1 MKQILAVSE
10 SLTGEKE
17 HSSDVLDIL
26 EELEV
31 RGLIEMVFE
40 DGLGDTYFRFES
52 IFLRETLFQ
61 L

>member
-17 HSSDVLDIL
+17 HSSDVLEIL

-52 IFLRETLFQ
+52 VFLRETLFQ

>member
-17 HSSDVLDIL
+17 HSSDVLEIL

-31 RGLIEMVFE
+31 RGLIEMVYE
-40 DGLGDTYFRFES
+40 DGLGDIFFRFES
-52 IFLRETLFQ
+52 VFLRETLFQ

>member
-17 HSSDVLDIL
+17 HSSDVLEIL
-26 EELEV
+26 EELDV
-31 RGLIEMVFE
+31 RGLIEMVYE
-40 DGLGDTYFRFES
+40 DGLGDTYFRFENV
-52 IFLRETLFQ
+52 FLRETLFQ

>member
-1 MKQILAVSE
+1 
-10 SLTGEKE
+10 
-17 HSSDVLDIL
+17 L

-31 RGLIEMVFE
+31 RGLIEMVYE

-52 IFLRETLFQ
+52 VFLRETLFQ

>member
-17 HSSDVLDIL
+17 HSSDVIEIL

-31 RGLIEMVFE
+31 RGLIEMVYE

-52 IFLRETLFQ
+52 VFLRETLFQ

>member
-17 HSSDVLDIL
+17 HWSDVLEIL

-31 RGLIEMVFE
+31 RGLIEMVYE
-40 DGLGDTYFRFES
+40 DGLKDIFFRFES
-52 IFLRETLFQ
+52 VFLRETLFQ

>member
-17 HSSDVLDIL
+17 HSSDVLEIL

-31 RGLIEMVFE
+31 RGLIEMVYE

-52 IFLRETLFQ
+52 VFLRETLFQ

>member
-17 HSSDVLDIL
+17 HSLDLMEIL

-31 RGLIEMVFE
+31 RGLIEMVYE

-52 IFLRETLFQ
+52 VFLRETLFQ

>member
-17 HSSDVLDIL
+17 HSSDVLEIL

-31 RGLIEMVFE
+31 RGLIEMVYE
-40 DGLGDTYFRFES
+40 DGLGDIFFSFES
-52 IFLRETLFQ
+52 VFLRETLFQ